1 MSATVRL
8 LSETS
13 VQRVHRALEPGMDG
27 ATEARLDRAASA
39 GLARAV
45 AAGPD
50 ARVQAGLDRAAE
62 RLGRTGVPV
71 PPRHGKLLRPLLAY
85 ASIPP
90 ASQDRLDER
99 FWSGALA
106 VEMVHEASLLHDD
119 VIDGADERRGRPTV
133 VAEHGVARAVVL
145 GDHYLTG
152 AYRAAA
158 AAGSFEFLSRFTEA
172 VERTVAGEI
181 AQGRSRGRRLA
192 PDAYDEII
200 DGKSGELFGI
210 AAVLGATVVR
220 LGDTEKRQALG
231 RAFGNLYQRIDDLLD
246 YCHLAGTGKPPLQ
259 DYRHGKWSWILDL
272 ADVEGFDLSEDAVVS
287 AIFRPGPDAPS
298 AARRALEVLHERRRE
313 ILRQAARLDA
323 DLRAL
328 DQLLTACVAAA
339 VERVG
344 EQERRLG
351 AFGGGWRG
359 VYAPSAGGAGKSHTE
374 GAASEPSPAGSMPE
388 PSAEAVVL
396 RRARALGGPGDWRA
410 YFGDHART
418 FSLAARLF
426 PPREAGL
433 VTGLYAYCRFT
444 DDLVDD
450 PEDDPSPTSLA
461 RRLSAWRSLSL
472 AAYDGDA
479 TGIPLLDA
487 VLREAA
493 ERGVDRAYPEA
504 LLDGV
509 AMDLSP
515 RRYRSWA
522 ELERYT
528 FGVAGAV
535 GGWMTQLFGL
545 HDPDL
550 LERAHALGH
559 GMQLTNIA
567 RDVGEDWR
575 RGRLYLPTELLQD
588 RAVSPEDLAAM
599 ADGSMEISEAYRDVV
614 RALIGRADGYYET
627 AWPGIRALP
636 AFFRRP
642 VAAAAS
648 AYRGIHREIRRNG
661 YDNLTE
667 RAFTSVGRKVVLAGV
682 GILQARR
689 PS

>member
-39 GLARAV
+39 GLAGAV

-210 AAVLGATVVR
+210 AAVLGATVVG
-220 LGDTEKRQALG
+220 LGDAEKRQAFG

-272 ADVEGFDLSEDAVVS
+272 ADVEGFDLSDDAVVS

-298 AARRALEVLHERRRE
+298 AARRALEVLQERRRD

-328 DQLLTACVAAA
+328 DQLLAACVGAA

-344 EQERRLG
+344 EQERRLAVSPG
-351 AFGGGWRG
+351 RRQRG
-359 VYAPSAGGAGKSHTE
+359 PSAVT
-374 GAASEPSPAGSMPE
+374 AASASE

-396 RRARALGGPGDWRA
+396 RRARALGGPGQWRA
-410 YFGDHART
+410 YFDDHART

-461 RRLSAWRSLSL
+461 RRLSAWRALSL

-487 VLREAA
+487 VLRGAA

-575 RGRLYLPTELLQD
+575 RGRLYLPTELLHD
-588 RAVSPEDLAAM
+588 RALSPEDLAAM
-599 ADGSMEISEAYRDVV
+599 AHGSMEISETYRDVV
-614 RALIGRADGYYET
+614 RALLGRADGYYET

-667 RAFTSVGRKVVLAGV
+667 RAFTSVGRKVMLAGV